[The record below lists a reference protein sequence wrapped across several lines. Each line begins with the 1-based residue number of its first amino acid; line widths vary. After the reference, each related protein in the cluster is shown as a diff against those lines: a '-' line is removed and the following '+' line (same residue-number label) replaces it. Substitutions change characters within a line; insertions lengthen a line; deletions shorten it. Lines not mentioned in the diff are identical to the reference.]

1 MESNGKCVNRFGERV
16 SYPTGPV
23 IFGEPGT
30 NGQHSFYQLLHQGTD
45 IVPLQF
51 IGFKNNQLDTDV
63 VIQDS
68 TSQQK
73 LCANVAAQ
81 IVAFA
86 CGKEDEN
93 KNKNFEGGRPSSIII
108 GDQVNPASLGA
119 LLAHFENK
127 IMFQGFLW
135 NLNSFD
141 QEGVQL
147 GKVLAKKVLA
157 HETDG
162 ALKELSDML
171 GI

>member
-1 MESNGKCVNRFGERV
+1 MHSFWMAKTEDKLSKNKNILENPEMLDALIGVYERNVLGYPSTTVLPYSQALSRFPAHLQQADMESNGKCVNRFGERV

-23 IFGEPGT
+23 ILVSLEQT
-30 NGQHSFYQLLHQGTD
+30 DSIHSISSFIRGTD

-51 IGFKNNQLDTDV
+51 IGFKKNQLDTDV

-93 KNKNFEGGRPSSIII
+93 KNKTLKAVVH
-108 GDQVNPASLGA
+108 QV
-119 LLAHFENK
+119 
-127 IMFQGFLW
+127 
-135 NLNSFD
+135 
-141 QEGVQL
+141 
-147 GKVLAKKVLA
+147 
-157 HETDG
+157 
-162 ALKELSDML
+162 
-171 GI
+171 